1 MTVLYLKRCDS
12 QMWLTKHYMCVITV
26 SYLIIF
32 NNIKTEI
39 AFFLSLFHE
48 SLVTANKWHSIT
60 EKSQGKTSNDWKKK
74 QCWAVWHTRFFLW
87 MSVVCV
93 SSLETK
99 VWKMGK
105 KQLDLAKSCLSRFN
119 PGSLLLFGGMQKKI
133 KILVIPKIDMHLA
146 CSWWETWSF
155 LEEKTGNITFKVH
168 SQLSYWQH
176 LK

>member
-32 NNIKTEI
+32 NNIKMKI

-60 EKSQGKTSNDWKKK
+60 EKSQGKTNNERKK
-74 QCWAVWHTRFFLW
+74 QTMLSCVAHKVF
-87 MSVVCV
+87 SVNVCGLCFQFRNE
-93 SSLETK
+93 SLEN
-99 VWKMGK
+99 GK
-105 KQLDLAKSCLSRFN
+105 KTTWPSKKLPQQIQPRIFAFVWWNAK
-119 PGSLLLFGGMQKKI
+119 

-168 SQLSYWQH
+168 IQLSYWQH